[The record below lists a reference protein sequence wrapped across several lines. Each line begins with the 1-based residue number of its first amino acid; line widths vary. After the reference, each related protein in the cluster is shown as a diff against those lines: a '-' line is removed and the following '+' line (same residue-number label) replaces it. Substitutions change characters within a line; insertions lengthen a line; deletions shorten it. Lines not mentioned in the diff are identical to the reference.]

1 MVPGRLGIPIVA
13 LGAAVKYGGG
23 EGEKRRVRNPGSG
36 VGGRGQPRDRRGKGG
51 ARTHPIKW

>member
-23 EGEKRRVRNPGSG
+23 EGEKRRVRQQWDW
-36 VGGRGQPRDRRGKGG
+36 RKGAAERP
-51 ARTHPIKW
+51 AR